1 MPSEYTRRQFTS
13 WFKKIYPQEYC
24 FFNKIESNLGKLYS
38 NHYLALNDCEF
49 AEISIQIR
57 KLEGDKYH
65 LASNQYGAIFLG
77 SLFKTILEEF
87 SSNMESIVS
96 KKIKDE
102 FESKLAIKCSN
113 CENLNLSGSR
123 YCNNCGTGLDDVST
137 NHRKSER

>member
-1 MPSEYTRRQFTS
+1 VNIQGDSLLVGLRKLTLKNIIFLIKLNLILANYIPMII
-13 WFKKIYPQEYC
+13 WFLMTV
-24 FFNKIESNLGKLYS
+24 NS
-38 NHYLALNDCEF
+38 
-49 AEISIQIR
+49 EISIQIR

-65 LASNQYGAIFLG
+65 LATNQYGAIFLG

-87 SSNMESIVS
+87 NSNMESIVS